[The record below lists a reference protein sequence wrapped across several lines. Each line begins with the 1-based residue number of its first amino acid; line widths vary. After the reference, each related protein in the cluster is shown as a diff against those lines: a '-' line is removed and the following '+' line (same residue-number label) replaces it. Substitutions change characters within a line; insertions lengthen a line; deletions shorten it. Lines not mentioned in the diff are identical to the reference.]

1 MSKLPGYLQRIGPN
15 WVARCAN
22 LAVLFLLSPFV
33 VHRLGTEAYGVWSLL
48 VSLTGYLGLVELG
61 TRGGLGRF
69 IPFYM
74 GRNDPAGVN
83 GVINTTIGFFIACG
97 AVLMLVAGGLAA
109 SVEILFARIPADYVA
124 SARLVIL
131 LIALN
136 LWASF
141 LGTPFALI
149 LTALERF
156 GLARGIDMGVLAA
169 RAAGVV
175 IVLVAGGGL
184 IGLAVVELAANLLW
198 ILANYVAARRI
209 YRPLRLG
216 VKLAGRRWFREV
228 FGFSIWAFVGN
239 VSVNV
244 IYSTDL
250 LLVGLLI
257 GVREV
262 AIYSIPLM
270 LIQHAQHFFN
280 EVNAVLGPPIIK
292 AAGAGRHADLRWL
305 FLRGARAS
313 LLLGLPFLIGFM
325 VFGGEFIVL
334 WMGPEFADG
343 VWVLRILALAQV
355 AAVATSITTPV
366 ISGLGRVR
374 CAALIVTSQAMCN
387 LALRVFF
394 VTQLALGI
402 EGIALGTLIP
412 MVVFYSV
419 LAVAV
424 MRWLRV
430 SLSSFISQAI
440 VPGGVAAG
448 LFAGLTVVGFRL
460 PGHGQWLWFVAKVA
474 CLGAAYAVMA
484 WMLLFYRVGG
494 AKQRGAGRAA
504 ATVVAA
510 VGGSPTGEG

>member
-1 MSKLPGYLQRIGPN
+1 MSKLTGYLQRIGPN

-22 LAVLFLLSPFV
+22 LAVLFVLSPFV
-33 VHRLGTEAYGVWSLL
+33 VHRLGVEAYGVWSLL
-48 VSLTGYLGLVELG
+48 VSLTGYLGLIELG

-74 GRNDPAGVN
+74 GRNNPAGVN

-156 GLARGIDMGVLAA
+156 GLARTIDMGTLAA

-184 IGLAVVELAANLLW
+184 IGLAIVELAANLLW
-198 ILANYVAARRI
+198 ILANYVAARRV

-216 VKLAGRRWFREV
+216 VRLAGSRWFREV

-239 VSVNV
+239 VSVNI

-262 AIYSIPLM
+262 AIYSVPLM

-280 EVNAVLGPPIIK
+280 EINAVLGPPIVK

-313 LLLGLPFLIGFM
+313 VLLGLPFLIGFM

-343 VWVLRILALAQV
+343 TRVLTILALAQV

-374 CAALIVTSQAMCN
+374 YAALVVTAQAVSN
-387 LALRVFF
+387 LALSLFF
-394 VTQLALGI
+394 VTQLGLGL

-419 LAVAV
+419 LAGAV

-440 VPGGVAAG
+440 VPGGMAAG
-448 LFAGLTVVGFRL
+448 LFAVMAVAGFRL
-460 PGHGQWLWFVAKVA
+460 PGHGQWIGFVLKVT
-474 CLGAAYAVMA
+474 CLGAAYALMA
-484 WMLLFYRVGG
+484 RMLLFYRVGATGRQGG
-494 AKQRGAGRAA
+494 AVAA
-504 ATVVAA
+504 ALVTGAS
-510 VGGSPTGEG
+510 GSGARKG

>member
-1 MSKLPGYLQRIGPN
+1 
-15 WVARCAN
+15 
-22 LAVLFLLSPFV
+22 
-33 VHRLGTEAYGVWSLL
+33 
-48 VSLTGYLGLVELG
+48 
-61 TRGGLGRF
+61 
-69 IPFYM
+69 M
-74 GRNDPAGVN
+74 GRDNPAGVN
-83 GVINTTIGFFIACG
+83 GVINTTIAFFIACG

-109 SVEILFARIPADYVA
+109 SVEVLFARIPVEYVA

-141 LGTPFALI
+141 LGTPFALV

-175 IVLVAGGGL
+175 IVLVAEGGL
-184 IGLAVVELAANLLW
+184 IGLAAVELAANLLW

-216 VKLAGRRWFREV
+216 VGLVGRGWFREV
-228 FGFSIWAFVGN
+228 FGFSIWAFLGN
-239 VSVNV
+239 VSVNI

-257 GVREV
+257 GMREV

-334 WMGPEFADG
+334 WMGSEFADG
-343 VWVLRILALAQV
+343 ISVLRILALAQV
-355 AAVATSITTPV
+355 AAVATSITTPI

-374 CAALIVTSQAMCN
+374 YAALVVTVQAACN
-387 LALRVFF
+387 LALSVFL
-394 VTQLALGI
+394 VTQLSLGL

-412 MVVFYSV
+412 MVVFYGV
-419 LAVAV
+419 LAGAV

-430 SLSSFISQAI
+430 SLTRFISQAI
-440 VPGGVAAG
+440 VPGAMAAS
-448 LFAGLTVVGFRL
+448 LFTVMTIVGFRL
-460 PGHGQWLWFVAKVA
+460 PGHGQWSWFVAKVVF
-474 CLGAAYAVMA
+474 LGAAYAAMA

-494 AKQRGAGRAA
+494 ANRQAAGREVAGVITAA
-504 ATVVAA
+504 
-510 VGGSPTGEG
+510 GGSTTGKG